1 MSNNDGIVITVVDHM
16 AGQHCRA
23 YSGKAQHTRGLDKVP
38 CDHIVGD
45 DVDDDGDHDDDGDKD

>member
-23 YSGKAQHTRGLDKVP
+23 YSGKAQHTRGLDKVS

-45 DVDDDGDHDDDGDKD
+45 DVDDDGDDDDDGDKD

>member
-45 DVDDDGDHDDDGDKD
+45 DVGDDLGDDDDGDED

>member
-1 MSNNDGIVITVVDHM
+1 M

-45 DVDDDGDHDDDGDKD
+45 DVGDDLGDDLDGEDIYAKKRIY